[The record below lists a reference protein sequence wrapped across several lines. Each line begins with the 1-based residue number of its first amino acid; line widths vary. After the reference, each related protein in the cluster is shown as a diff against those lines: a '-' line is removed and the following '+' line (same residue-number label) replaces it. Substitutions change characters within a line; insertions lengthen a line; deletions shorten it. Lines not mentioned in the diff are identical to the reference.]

1 PAAVARRLPPRAREH
16 AQAVR
21 TAAAHV
27 LIERSGPALQPGPRR
42 YTRAWIRDG
51 AIMAAALLR
60 VGCRDEAL
68 AFVRWYAGFQAAD
81 GTVPCAVDEK
91 GADWLVEH
99 DSHGELV
106 FAVAEC

>member
-21 TAAAHV
+21 TAVAHV
-27 LIERSGPALQPGPRR
+27 LVERDGPALQPGPRR
-42 YTRAWIRDG
+42 YTRAWVRDG

-60 VGCRDEAL
+60 MGCSDEARE
-68 AFVRWYAGFQAAD
+68 FVRWYAGFQAPD
-81 GTVPCAVDEK
+81 GAVPGAVDRN

-106 FAVAEC
+106 F